1 MFLEKNKRSCPFI
14 REVWVLC
21 TYVLLAHCFN
31 RGVIILDH
39 FSYYLCANIK
49 QVVIWVELII
59 SRGFSQCTNQTYL
72 KNWQWLQGHFSTVV
86 FFFKIL
92 FDQKLFMLFQGWIHY
107 MTHDPEPHI
116 LLFKRSLA
124 LYGQNAANQASNQV
138 TAN

>member
-1 MFLEKNKRSCPFI
+1 MYQPNISEELTMITGPF
-14 REVWVLC
+14 
-21 TYVLLAHCFN
+21 FN
-31 RGVIILDH
+31 
-39 FSYYLCANIK
+39 
-49 QVVIWVELII
+49 
-59 SRGFSQCTNQTYL
+59 SRI
-72 KNWQWLQGHFSTVV
+72 
-86 FFFKIL
+86 FFKIL